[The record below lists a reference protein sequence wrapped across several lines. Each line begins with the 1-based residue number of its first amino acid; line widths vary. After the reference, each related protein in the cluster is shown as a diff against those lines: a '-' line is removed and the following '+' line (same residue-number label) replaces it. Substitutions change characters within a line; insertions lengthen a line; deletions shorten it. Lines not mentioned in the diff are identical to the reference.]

1 MTLLRGDAL
10 RSGRNTTKCASR
22 PISAAMA
29 NEIAIA
35 GSVPRGSLSLMVIR
49 TGRLLSR
56 MARSQP
62 HSGMMSTHG
71 RKISPAPLTANRCS
85 QGGESASRVHGDRTL
100 GEVDDTRAAI
110 RDDETGRQDCVDR
123 PPCQHRVEG
132 QRESCSLGLEGV
144 ARRPRCLLAGSHR
157 EDTWH
162 NREAGQRLDS
172 VGPATQRGIV
182 QP

>member
-1 MTLLRGDAL
+1 MTPTDAMTLLRGDAL

-71 RKISPAPLTANRCS
+71 RKISPAPLPPIVVRRA
-85 QGGESASRVHGDRTL
+85 VK
-100 GEVDDTRAAI
+100 VRAAYMAI
-110 RDDETGRQDCVDR
+110 APWAKLMTPEPRYATTR
-123 PPCQHRVEG
+123 P
-132 QRESCSLGLEGV
+132 V
-144 ARRPRCLLAGSHR
+144 AKIA
-157 EDTWH
+157 
-162 NREAGQRLDS
+162 
-172 VGPATQRGIV
+172 
-182 QP
+182 